1 MRENTILNIILA
13 SVAANAVASVAAR
26 TASVAAHTASAAA
39 HTAAQANQKSTIYL
53 DPTRE
58 TFDEMKWKFSNYD
71 RVNFLF
77 DIIDSDPKDG
87 HLYYNELYLFQKA
100 TEPNPQLALTLQLYK
115 DICKLFG
122 SNPHTGLTKAEF
134 NSSYYLYSNTLG
146 TDLERDFSI
155 ILDKY
160 LTYHTGNK

>member
-13 SVAANAVASVAAR
+13 N
-26 TASVAAHTASAAA
+26 VAAHASV
-39 HTAAQANQKSTIYL
+39 AAQANQKSTIYL

-160 LTYHTGNK
+160 LTYHTAKREPQNSHQKYPPNSY